1 MIFSLEYVLTY
12 VVDSYG
18 DPQEGG
24 LGVDV
29 TVEGDP
35 VRPALHVEGRDGG
48 MMGYLNKLNTS
59 ENTSGKS
66 TLQRISN
73 SVFENISWIK
83 PFCTSNLGPSGLRTH
98 Y

>member
-1 MIFSLEYVLTY
+1 MGRPTY

-48 MMGYLNKLNTS
+48 MMGYLNKANTL
-59 ENTSGKS
+59 ENISRKS
-66 TLQRISN
+66 TIKRIIN
-73 SVFENISWIK
+73 SVFKDIFWMKQILQFKSRILWPSHIIEIK
-83 PFCTSNLGPSGLRTH
+83 S
-98 Y
+98 

>member
-1 MIFSLEYVLTY
+1 
-12 VVDSYG
+12 VDSYG

-48 MMGYLNKLNTS
+48 MMGYLNKVNKR
-59 ENTSGKS
+59 ENNRGKF
-66 TLQRISN
+66 TVQRIIN
-73 SVFENISWIK
+73 SVFMHIFWTKPIQSRTLWPSNIIEIK
-83 PFCTSNLGPSGLRTH
+83 T
-98 Y
+98 